1 MSKRDINPRQA
12 WTCFCVSGYS
22 VEMHLRMRES
32 TMRDATSR
40 MEHGEHA
47 TLVPFRRIGLNGR
60 DVLHRP
66 ARPWY
71 PANLETRLETRL
83 FRTVCRHHPRF
94 VSSRDCSVKFSLWG
108 VITPTFPSIL
118 YVPVPSPLLRHCF
131 VLQDF
136 FCFISFCSFT
146 YFEYEQKSYRE
157 HRCRNFFHAVFVV
170 PRL

>member
-47 TLVPFRRIGLNGR
+47 TLRSFSPDWAEWPRRSTSSR
-60 DVLHRP
+60 APMV
-66 ARPWY
+66 WY

-108 VITPTFPSIL
+108 YYANFPSIL
-118 YVPVPSPLLRHCF
+118 YVPFSPSPPPLLLLHCF
-131 VLQDF
+131 VL
-136 FCFISFCSFT
+136 
-146 YFEYEQKSYRE
+146 
-157 HRCRNFFHAVFVV
+157 
-170 PRL
+170 